1 MSRIE
6 AARRRSTTLKKTL
19 AGIAAAS
26 LVVAGVLA
34 RATHPGHAARAS
46 RSTQNSSSSGTTSSD
61 TQSSDTQSSGAQ
73 SSGDFSISPS
83 LSQPKVETSVS

>member
-6 AARRRSTTLKKTL
+6 AARRRSTTLKKAL
-19 AGIAAAS
+19 AGLAAAS

-34 RATHPGHAARAS
+34 RATNPGHAARAS
-46 RSTQNSSSSGTTSSD
+46 RSTQASSSSGTTSSD
-61 TQSSDTQSSGAQ
+61 TQSLESQ

-83 LSQPKVETSVS
+83 NSQPQVQTSVS

>member
-6 AARRRSTTLKKTL
+6 AARRRSTTVKKTL
-19 AGIAAAS
+19 AGVAAAS

-34 RATHPGHAARAS
+34 RATNPGHAARAS

-61 TQSSDTQSSGAQ
+61 SQSSDNQ

>member
-19 AGIAAAS
+19 AGVAAAS
-26 LVVAGVLA
+26 LVIAGVLA
-34 RATHPGHAARAS
+34 RATNPGHAARAS
-46 RSTQNSSSSGTTSSD
+46 RSTQDSSSSGTTSSD
-61 TQSSDTQSSGAQ
+61 SQSSDTQ

>member
-19 AGIAAAS
+19 AGVAAAS
-26 LVVAGVLA
+26 LVIAGVLA
-34 RATHPGHAARAS
+34 RATNPGHAARAS
-46 RSTQNSSSSGTTSSD
+46 RSTQDSSSSGTTSSD
-61 TQSSDTQSSGAQ
+61 SQSSDTQ

-83 LSQPKVETSVS
+83 LSQPKVATSVS

>member
-19 AGIAAAS
+19 AGVAAAS

-34 RATHPGHAARAS
+34 RATNPGHAARAS
-46 RSTQNSSSSGTTSSD
+46 RSTQDSSSSGTTSSD
-61 TQSSDTQSSGAQ
+61 SQSSDTQSSG
-73 SSGDFSISPS
+73 DFSMSPS

>member
-19 AGIAAAS
+19 AGVAAAS

-34 RATHPGHAARAS
+34 RATNPGHAARAS
-46 RSTQNSSSSGTTSSD
+46 RSTQDSSSSGTTSSD
-61 TQSSDTQSSGAQ
+61 SQSSDTQ

>member
-6 AARRRSTTLKKTL
+6 AARRRSTMLKKTL
-19 AGIAAAS
+19 AGVAAAS

-34 RATHPGHAARAS
+34 RATNPGHAARAS
-46 RSTQNSSSSGTTSSD
+46 RSTQDSSSSGTTSSD
-61 TQSSDTQSSGAQ
+61 SQSSDTQSSG
-73 SSGDFSISPS
+73 DFSMSPS